1 MKINSVKTKVLS
13 VAIVPLIVA
22 LIFSFSII
30 ADKYVTSQEMK
41 QHEVIANFIFKTSGL
56 LHELQKERGASGVF
70 LGSKGKRFQNEL
82 LQQRSL
88 TDIKRNEFL
97 LFVDTLPAGQL
108 QKSVTTSLKHAL
120 DKASTLIS
128 LRDDIDSFSLQPSQS
143 LKVYSSINKS
153 LLDLISSV
161 TTFGSMSE
169 IIKSRFVSLNFSLG
183 KEKAGIERAIMAGT
197 FSQDRFVGDSF
208 TNFTNI
214 LNEQK
219 TYFAMYKLMASPEEL
234 AQFTLFI
241 SQPAVVKT
249 QELRDIALK
258 KGSTKDK
265 AMLLAELTQY
275 FGYGGAIHHFKNYV
289 LRHDEEYFLLFLKRI
304 EEIEG
309 VITKLRFLAQGI
321 EDKKNIDII
330 EDTVIKYKKAIFV
343 AKDELAKGSNI
354 SEVDAIV
361 KVLDLS
367 AFKALNALIYSSIPG
382 NFNVDGG
389 HWFNTITEKINLMR
403 DLERSID
410 QKNLT
415 NIKELQS
422 SANTELFILAAFAL
436 SITLLVLIS
445 VLRTVKGIV
454 KPLGSAV
461 AFAESI
467 SKGDLTKTLDCKNTD
482 EIGLLASTLNEM
494 AQNLKGLI
502 QNIEDT
508 GQTFTQAS
516 GEMIEVA
523 SHTSAGVSNQQD
535 ELQQV
540 SSAVTQM
547 SQTVAQVSENSE
559 QGRLATHEANE
570 EAKNGQDIVENT
582 GQSINSLAGELDTLS
597 NAVKLLETES
607 TSIASVL
614 DVIGAI
620 AEQTNLLA
628 LNAAI
633 EAARAGEQGRGFA
646 VVADEVRT
654 LAGRTQQATL
664 EIQKMNDNLQK
675 GVSEAVNA
683 MESGH
688 SRAIECVEQA
698 EKASKSLASI
708 GRAFATVT
716 EMNEQ
721 IAQSNIQQIQVA
733 QEIDKSLIAINDVA
747 DNTAAGANQTETAC
761 SELSNQSENLMSA
774 LSKFKVA

>member
-1 MKINSVKTKVLS
+1 MKMNSVKTKVLS
-13 VAIVPLIVA
+13 VAIVPLIIV
-22 LIFSFSII
+22 LVLSFSII
-30 ADKYVTSQEMK
+30 ADKYTTYQEMK
-41 QHEVIANFIFKTSGL
+41 QHEVIAQFITKASGL

-70 LGSKGKRFQNEL
+70 LGSKGTRFQSEL

-88 TDIKRNEFL
+88 TDTKKNELIQFAHT
-97 LFVDTLPAGQL
+97 FPTEQF
-108 QKSVTTSLKHAL
+108 QKSFGVSLRRAL
-120 DKASTLIS
+120 DKASTLRN
-128 LRDDIDSFSLQPSQS
+128 LRNDVDSFSLQPSQS
-143 LKVYSSINKS
+143 LKVYSGINKS

-161 TTFGSMSE
+161 TTFGSVSE
-169 IIKSRFVSLNFSLG
+169 IIKSRLASLDFSLG
-183 KEKAGIERAIMAGT
+183 KEKSGIERAIMAGT
-197 FSQDRFVGDSF
+197 FSLDRFVGNSF

-214 LNEQK
+214 INEQN
-219 TYFAMYKLMASPEEL
+219 TYFELYKLMASPEEL
-234 AQFTLFI
+234 EQFTSFL
-241 SQPAVVKT
+241 SQPAVIKT
-249 QELRDIALK
+249 QKLRDIALN
-258 KGSTKDK
+258 KGATKDK
-265 AMLLAELTQY
+265 AMMLAQLTKN

-289 LRHDEEYFLLFLKRI
+289 LRHEEEYFVSFLSKVEVI
-304 EEIEG
+304 EETIR
-309 VITKLRFLAQGI
+309 KLRLLSQGA
-321 EDKKNIDII
+321 EDTKNIDLIAAVVG
-330 EDTVIKYKKAIFV
+330 EYKKAIFV
-343 AKDELAKGSNI
+343 AKDELAKGTNI
-354 SEVDAIV
+354 SGVDSIV

-367 AFKALNALIYSSIPG
+367 AFKALDDLISSSIPG
-382 NFNVDGG
+382 NFNVEGG

-403 DLERSID
+403 NLELSLA
-410 QKNLT
+410 QKNLAY
-415 NIKELQS
+415 IKVLQS
-422 SANTELFILAAFAL
+422 SANTTLFSLVAFAFF
-436 SITLLVLIS
+436 ITVAVIIS
-445 VLRTVKGIV
+445 VLRTVRGIV
-454 KPLGSAV
+454 EPLDSAV
-461 AFAESI
+461 CFAESI
-467 SKGDLTKTLDCKNTD
+467 SKGDLTNKLDCKNTD
-482 EIGLLASTLNEM
+482 EIGLLVNTLNEM
-494 AQNLKGLI
+494 AMNLKGLV
-502 QNIEDT
+502 QNIDST
-508 GQTFTQAS
+508 GHKFTQAS
-516 GEMIEVA
+516 GEMLEVA
-523 SHTSAGVSNQQD
+523 SHTSIGVNSQQD

-570 EAKNGQDIVENT
+570 EAKKGQDIVENT

-597 NAVKLLETES
+597 NAVKLLESES
-607 TSIASVL
+607 TSISSVL
-614 DVIGAI
+614 DVIGGI

-708 GRAFATVT
+708 GKAFAIVT
-716 EMNEQ
+716 AMNEQ
-721 IAQSNIQQIQVA
+721 IAQSNVQQIQVA

-761 SELSNQSENLMSA
+761 SELSNQSQNLMSA